1 MAKINPFSEI
11 VERTQDLT
19 RSNADTKQRI
29 RGIVNDV
36 YTTDITKEYDWSWLK
51 ASSAISCI
59 AQFNT
64 GVVTVSTQGTIVT
77 MSGATTIDT
86 TFTGRKIKFGD
97 NPDVYDVTYLGT
109 TGVTISPPLSGA
121 TNISDGTYTIFKNIF
136 SLPGDFD
143 RFPINGGLLSYQGGQ
158 PTPLPELMDDDY
170 YAQVN
175 ASPTT
180 IPDNCRML
188 GYDASG
194 NLQVE
199 IIPPPASAYIL
210 VEEYIKSLDPMK
222 ENTAGTIVMSS
233 NSLVVT
239 GTSTIFNTMSAGDYV
254 RADNFGKSTDS
265 VWYRISAITSNTNMT
280 LATVF
285 RTDSSYTGA
294 FTISSA
300 PKMPSKLQS
309 AIMWGAIMKILP
321 DQKDP
326 MFIMAK
332 IEYER
337 SIKDNKVMEQNR
349 HSKDNVGLIAEDMEY
364 RR

>member
-1 MAKINPFSEI
+1 MAKINPFTEI

-36 YTTDITKEYDWSWLK
+36 YTTDITKEFDWSWLK

-64 GVVTVSTQGTIVT
+64 GTVMVSTQGTVVT

-86 TFTGRKIKFGD
+86 TFTGRKIKFAD

-109 TGVTISPPLSGA
+109 TGITISPPLSGA

-143 RFPINGGLLSYQGGQ
+143 RFPVNGGLLSYSGGQ

-175 ASPTT
+175 ASPTDV
-180 IPDNCRML
+180 PDNCRML

-194 NLQVE
+194 NIQVE
-199 IIPPPASAYIL
+199 ILPPPASAYIL
-210 VEEYIKSLDPMK
+210 KTEYIKSLDVMT
-222 ENTAGTIVMSS
+222 ENTAGTIVMTS

-239 GTSTIFNTMSAGDYV
+239 GTATVFNVMSVGDYV
-254 RADNFGKSTDS
+254 RADNFGKGPDS
-265 VWYRISAITSNTNMT
+265 VWYRIATITSKTNMT
-280 LATVF
+280 LSTVF
-285 RTDSSYTGA
+285 RTDSNYTGVCTLSA
-294 FTISSA
+294 A
-300 PKMPSKLQS
+300 PKMPPKIQP

-326 MFIMAK
+326 MFIMAQA
-332 IEYER
+332 EY
-337 SIKDNKVMEQNR
+337 SKTIKDNRTLEQNR
-349 HSKDNVGLIAEDMEY
+349 HSKDNLELIAEDMEY